1 MKSFVLVGDDQV
13 PASPRDVLAEV
24 QEKGFKAAGQK
35 FGFSE
40 STLRK
45 FLAENHYVA
54 VKQVTYKKN
63 VDLMPESTPIEM
75 NLPPG
80 PKEDRAR
87 ANTTTSPEA
96 QVVAE

>member
-1 MKSFVLVGDDQV
+1 MPVKSFVLVGDDQV

-24 QEKGFKAAGQK
+24 QDRGFKAAGEK

-45 FLAENHYVA
+45 FLAENHYIA
-54 VKQVTYKKN
+54 VKQVTYQKSDPLEDLK
-63 VDLMPESTPIEM
+63 VDRA
-75 NLPPG
+75 G
-80 PKEDRAR
+80 AR
-87 ANTTTSPEA
+87 ANTTTTPEA

>member
-1 MKSFVLVGDDQV
+1 MKTFVLVGDDQV
-13 PASPRDVLAEV
+13 PASPRDVLAAV
-24 QEKGFKAAGQK
+24 QEDGFKAAAAK
-35 FGFSE
+35 FGYSE

-54 VKQVTYKKN
+54 VKQVTYQKN

-75 NLPPG
+75 NLPEA

-87 ANTTTSPEA
+87 ANTTDQPEA